1 MPLIHL
7 LSVCLSL
14 FHPALFFFLL
24 KFQKVNVSS
33 DDQWPSTLADYIRH
47 NDEALMKASE
57 RLLATYREE
66 LLPCSSFEEF
76 CDVTGKRYLLSEMSI
91 LPEDLNELLM

>member
-1 MPLIHL
+1 
-7 LSVCLSL
+7 
-14 FHPALFFFLL
+14 
-24 KFQKVNVSS
+24 VNVSS

-66 LLPCSSFEEF
+66 LLPCASFEEF
-76 CDVTGKRYLLSEMSI
+76 CDVTGMWGCYSEIYRYKLHGWF
-91 LPEDLNELLM
+91 

>member
-1 MPLIHL
+1 MYIILTINSSSICVCVCVCVS
-7 LSVCLSL
+7 LSSCI
-14 FHPALFFFLL
+14 FFL
-24 KFQKVNVSS
+24 FQKVNVSS

-76 CDVTGKRYLLSEMSI
+76 CDVTGMRYFHF
-91 LPEDLNELLM
+91 